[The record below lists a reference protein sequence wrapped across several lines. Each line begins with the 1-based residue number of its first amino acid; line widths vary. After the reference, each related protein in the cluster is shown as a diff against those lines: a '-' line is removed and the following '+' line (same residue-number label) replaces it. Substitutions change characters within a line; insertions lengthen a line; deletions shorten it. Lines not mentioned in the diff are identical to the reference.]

1 MIFRKENEYIIEI
14 IPQHPLRLI
23 CIKVKKKVKGEIE
36 SYTFNNPVTNETS
49 TYLVKETNRF
59 LKVIE
64 PVDNL
69 EMFKMY
75 INWLNFKREGLHQ
88 DLVFAKQI
96 AEKIINI
103 LKERSYVMYGAGSWV
118 DYDFRKRDEILNI
131 EDNSSVIDAVEK
143 TVRPVASTPRLQKA
157 IDCLRSMDHAQYS
170 EFVEKH
176 K

>member
-1 MIFRKENEYIIEI
+1 MNFRKENEYLIEI
-14 IPQHPLRLI
+14 FPQHFFRLI
-23 CIKVKKKVKGEIE
+23 CTKITKNPKGEIE
-36 SYTFNNPVTNETS
+36 SYTFKNPVTNEISIYKIEEANKFIT
-49 TYLVKETNRF
+49 
-59 LKVIE
+59 VIE
-64 PVDNL
+64 PIDNL

-88 DLVFAKQI
+88 DSVFAKQI

-131 EDNSSVIDAVEK
+131 EDNPSVIDAVEK
-143 TVRPVASTPRLQKA
+143 TVRPVASIPRLQKA